1 VFIVSL
7 DPGGAADAAAL
18 SVIESKFA
26 DMTDIHLVIV
36 RHIEELRGLT
46 QTQAADGLATVVND
60 LVRKVPGQVVT
71 TIDARGLGNTTAELA
86 AYAGLAPIAIMPT
99 SGEPAAS
106 FKAFA
111 TGQGLQ
117 ISVGNAQIL
126 AAFRRHTSTGT
137 FSVAE
142 DVELADT
149 FFEQIDN
156 IVPAPTPGGRG
167 LRLDAIEGHD
177 DIGRSVLNAVW
188 LADTLVSIPSID
200 RALHTCREQS
210 KRVGRPRKTPAG
222 IAGGSPSV
230 GGWT

>member
-1 VFIVSL
+1 MFIVSL

-149 FFEQIDN
+149 F
-156 IVPAPTPGGRG
+156 
-167 LRLDAIEGHD
+167 
-177 DIGRSVLNAVW
+177 
-188 LADTLVSIPSID
+188 LACFFPEI
-200 RALHTCREQS
+200 S
-210 KRVGRPRKTPAG
+210 KYGCKLFCNSLGQVGRQPRAETDPLDFRFLFTFRQAFVSFPFTLHHLKDL
-222 IAGGSPSV
+222 IK
-230 GGWT
+230 